1 MDEEVLIGFMAS
13 VYEELKATRRAQ
25 EKCLDVL
32 MLLLKNTSEHDM
44 TIVDKV
50 HNHMHLLMT
59 DDWQAQDL
67 EK

>member
-13 VYEELKATRRAQ
+13 VYEELKEARRAQ

-32 MLLLKNTSEHDM
+32 MMLLKNANETDM

-50 HNHMHLLMT
+50 HNHMNLRMT
-59 DDWQAQDL
+59 DDWQGNL
-67 EK
+67 EE

>member
-13 VYEELKATRRAQ
+13 VYEEIKETRRAQ

-32 MLLLKNTSEHDM
+32 MMLLKNTNESDM

-50 HNHMHLLMT
+50 HNHMNLRMI
-59 DDWQAQDL
+59 DDWQANL
-67 EK
+67 EE